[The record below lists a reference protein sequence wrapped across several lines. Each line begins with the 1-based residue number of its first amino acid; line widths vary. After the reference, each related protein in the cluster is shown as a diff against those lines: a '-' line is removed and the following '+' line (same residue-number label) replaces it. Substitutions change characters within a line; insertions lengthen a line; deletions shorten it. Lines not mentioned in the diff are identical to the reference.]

1 MTDYEWEIRERA
13 KQKERFFVFRKS
25 KNIHTLPEDP
35 SNLGYDFIEND
46 ENDRLK
52 KFIFMTTAS
61 IPIYD
66 KRENA
71 VSIILVLLIKRI
83 NYNYKRKSF
92 DKFIK
97 RRKFKLDAKL
107 LKKLIKSLLIK
118 ITNTKNLSNI
128 NKLLTN

>member
-118 ITNTKNLSNI
+118 ITKTKNLSNI

>member
-1 MTDYEWEIRERA
+1 MILQDPLMTDYEWEIRERA

-97 RRKFKLDAKL
+97 RRKF
-107 LKKLIKSLLIK
+107 
-118 ITNTKNLSNI
+118 
-128 NKLLTN
+128 